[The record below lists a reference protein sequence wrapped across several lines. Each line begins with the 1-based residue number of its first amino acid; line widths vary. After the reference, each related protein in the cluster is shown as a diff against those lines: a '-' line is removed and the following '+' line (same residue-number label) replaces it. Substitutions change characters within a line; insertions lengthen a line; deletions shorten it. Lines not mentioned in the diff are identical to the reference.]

1 MFAAA
6 LHAAPVESA
15 LQRQCQRGNGVGLA
29 VEAAVADYGA
39 LPPIQI
45 QHRRK
50 RQIHAAGAQFCR
62 QHPAHLF
69 RRRFCRRLALFFPNA
84 TQRAHGRQAGKTFDK
99 TLHPAALVIHGNHQF
114 RRTQCLDFGTQ
125 SLKLAAVLVIAA
137 KQNHAAHSGV
147 QQALFFFLAQAVG
160 GNIGHN
166 RAARQANGWHSKSF
180 CVFSAKAGFHHF
192 RREKTSRGFLIQ
204 VKPIETARRK

>member
-1 MFAAA
+1 M
-6 LHAAPVESA
+6 
-15 LQRQCQRGNGVGLA
+15 
-29 VEAAVADYGA
+29 
-39 LPPIQI
+39 
-45 QHRRK
+45 
-50 RQIHAAGAQFCR
+50 
-62 QHPAHLF
+62 
-69 RRRFCRRLALFFPNA
+69 
-84 TQRAHGRQAGKTFDK
+84 
-99 TLHPAALVIHGNHQF
+99 IHGNHQF
-114 RRTQCLDFGTQ
+114 RRTQGLDFGTQ

-180 CVFSAKAGFHHF
+180 CVFGAKAGFHHF
-192 RREKTSRGFLIQ
+192 RREKTSRGLLIQ